1 MKIKNTPKLVLEL
14 CSLFVLV
21 PAVLAYSPYA
31 WLNIMAVILALCLL
45 VEAIK
50 QEWSTVSFSI
60 ILAKLRSVTVS
71 RQTWYRIL
79 GKWFV
84 FASIACLL
92 VYIYL
97 PDKLFHVLINQ
108 PILWLII
115 VLIYT
120 FLSVLPQEFLYR
132 TFFFKR
138 YAVLGLTQSWFIF
151 LNALLFSLGHLMFH
165 NNLVMVLTFCGGL
178 LFAYT
183 YTQTKSFIAICVE
196 HALYGLW
203 LFTVGIGGMLAFPGG

>member
-1 MKIKNTPKLVLEL
+1 MNTQKRLLEI
-14 CSLFVLV
+14 CILFILV
-21 PAVLAYSPYA
+21 PIVLAYSPYT
-31 WLNIMAVILALCLL
+31 WLSIMFVIIALSIL
-45 VEAIK
+45 VMAIK
-50 QEWSTVSFSI
+50 QEWPDISFRMV
-60 ILAKLRSVTVS
+60 LTKLRQVKVS
-71 RQTWYRIL
+71 RQTWYRIF
-79 GKWFV
+79 GKWVV
-84 FASIACLL
+84 FALSACWLI
-92 VYIYL
+92 YIYM
-97 PDKLFHVLINQ
+97 PEKLFHVLLTQ
-108 PILWLII
+108 PSLWFMI
-115 VLIYT
+115 VMIYT

-203 LFTVGIGGMLAFPGG
+203 LFTIGIGGMLAFPGG